1 MVSLNELQFKKNADP
16 DPTVGFFENTG
27 RLKKFKT
34 RKTLVHEDL
43 FLVQLGSR
51 SRRKLNN
58 FLIFVLKEKSSA
70 MVNSKYLDRRI
81 MPSTTV
87 GTAVLLN

>member
-1 MVSLNELQFKKNADP
+1 MVSLNELQFNKIADP
-16 DPTVGFFENTG
+16 DQTVGFFENTG
-27 RLKKFKT
+27 RLKKFTT

-58 FLIFVLKEKSSA
+58 FFQEKSSA

>member
-1 MVSLNELQFKKNADP
+1 MVSLNELQFKKIADP

-58 FLIFVLKEKSSA
+58 FFKEKSSA
-70 MVNSKYLDRRI
+70 MVNSKYLDRSI

>member
-1 MVSLNELQFKKNADP
+1 MVSLNELQFKKIADP

-51 SRRKLNN
+51 SRRKLYN
-58 FLIFVLKEKSSA
+58 FFKEKSSA

>member
-58 FLIFVLKEKSSA
+58 FFKEKSSA